1 MTKIFKKLI
10 FNKKV
15 IKKYMKKL
23 VNWIKMTYILKK
35 NIFLYQTKIKIK
47 QQSIIQKT
55 CSNETKSG
63 KLFKFWIFVWI
74 GFHVLVFFLCL
85 V

>member
-1 MTKIFKKLI
+1 MTKIFKKLT

-23 VNWIKMTYILKK
+23 VNWIKMKYILKK

-47 QQSIIQKT
+47 QSKAKNFKILY
-55 CSNETKSG
+55 SNN
-63 KLFKFWIFVWI
+63 FKINY
-74 GFHVLVFFLCL
+74 
-85 V
+85 